1 MATLEVSD
9 LFKWMREAWFLRG
22 LTAVF
27 PALVTLFLF
36 GGAPL
41 PAAVFFAAGAAY
53 GLLLFRVV
61 SASARASFV
70 MTWAFTLI
78 FATLL
83 RIEGILDAPMAG
95 PVFMGFASGSIIGAY
110 RWTGPRAG
118 SGLNLKRTRNSDG
131 SYPGGLKPALI
142 NASCAAFLLSFPAIY
157 LLDDVAAQTIVVS
170 LATGFLGGWFLFRY
184 VKSLQARFITLL
196 SVFLAFIPAMIV
208 AGSFGVGAAPGI
220 GILGFMAG
228 TLIGGRYW
236 IGPKAGAPRPPFA
249 GQGKRRRRRKKRKRP
264 AAAKASA

>member
-1 MATLEVSD
+1 M
-9 LFKWMREAWFLRG
+9 FKWMRETWFLRG

-27 PALVTLFLF
+27 PALVTLLFF

-41 PAAVFFAAGAAY
+41 PAAALFTAGAAY
-53 GLLLFRVV
+53 GVLLFRVV

-95 PVFMGFASGSIIGAY
+95 PAFMGFAAGSIIGAY

-118 SGLNLKRTRNSDG
+118 SGLNLKRTRNADG
-131 SYPGGLKPALI
+131 SYPGGLKLALI
-142 NASCAAFLLSFPAIY
+142 NASCAVALLIFPAIY

-170 LATGFLGGWFLFRY
+170 LATGFLGGWFLFRC
-184 VKSLQARFITLL
+184 VKSLHARFITLL
-196 SVFLAFIPAMIV
+196 CVFLAFIPAMIV

-220 GILGFMAG
+220 VVFGLMAGILV
-228 TLIGGRYW
+228 GGRYW
-236 IGPKAGAPRPPFA
+236 FGPKVGAPRPPFT
-249 GQGKRRRRRKKRKRP
+249 GQGKRRRRKKRKP
-264 AAAKASA
+264 AAGVRNAA